1 MIRWHT
7 KRTGLIG
14 LCAFG
19 ALGFLLGCEAD
30 VSEDCGGMGTV
41 VSCLSVDSV
50 TPVDIA
56 GEPSSNVDASANL
69 CLPEGTAEPFGDHD
83 ADVTFSNRSFPG
95 VEGTTE
101 IDTEGSFIVTIVN
114 YSVTYTLNDCPSRAT
129 GCPSLTG
136 FSVGPGQTI
145 TIPPGGTVTTTFPF
159 VPLRVKEE
167 YVAEGGHLGSS
178 GAGFPFPSY
187 TANYVFTGRTDF
199 ISSDIRVEGSAEF
212 TIGSFNLCDEQ

>member
-14 LCAFG
+14 LCALG

-30 VSEDCGGMGTV
+30 VSEDCGGMGAV
-41 VSCLSVDSV
+41 VSCLSVDRV
-50 TPVDIA
+50 TPVDND
-56 GEPSSNVDASANL
+56 GTPSSNVDASADL
-69 CLPEGTAEPFGDHD
+69 CPPDGTFEPFGDHD
-83 ADVTFSNRSFPG
+83 AEVTFSNHAFPG
-95 VEGTTE
+95 IEGTSA
-101 IDTEGSFIVTIVN
+101 IANDGSFTITIVN
-114 YSVTYTLNDCPSRAT
+114 YSVTYTLNDCPPRAT
-129 GCPSLTG
+129 GCPALTG
-136 FSVGPGQTI
+136 FSVAPGQTI
-145 TIPPGGTVTTTFPF
+145 TIPPGGTVTTQLPF

-199 ISSDIRVEGSAEF
+199 ISTDIRVEASAEF
-212 TIGSFNLCDEQ
+212 TIGSFNLCDGQ